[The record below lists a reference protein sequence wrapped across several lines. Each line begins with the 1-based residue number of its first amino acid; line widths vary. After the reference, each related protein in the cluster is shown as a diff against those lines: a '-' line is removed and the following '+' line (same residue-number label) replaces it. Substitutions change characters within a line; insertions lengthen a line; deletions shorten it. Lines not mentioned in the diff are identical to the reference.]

1 MLFPLAGAVALGAA
15 GAGFLAWQYTAR
27 PAVGHVGAL
36 AFASAAPTII
46 VPATN
51 ASSYSGVKASVDGAD
66 VSRSVR
72 ATSRGLE
79 LRGIKFADGVHRVQ
93 LAAHPSGMFGSSLAV
108 SVPVT
113 IDTVKP
119 QLTLREPPAGWNRT
133 LELTG
138 TAEKGAVVE
147 ASWPGGS
154 KRFVAGDG
162 EFELVPDLKP
172 GAVSVQVV
180 ARDLAGNE
188 SVLTRTVHVDSVAP
202 QLSLDKIPAVVG
214 SDSPTVRASLKDET
228 AMTLEATIDGLPI
241 VARSAGGAPLTGTA
255 RTGRIALPLQRLT
268 QGIHRVKIVARDAAG
283 NTKTVESKP
292 FTVDSQERL
301 HPGTTLALGAR
312 GKDVVQ
318 LERRMKDFKVWKG
331 PFTRFYNE
339 RTVAAVRA
347 FQKLRELPL
356 TGMATPAVLA
366 ASNGH
371 IVVRLSKFRMWL
383 IRDGKKVF
391 SAPIATGQ
399 PAYPTP
405 TGQYEITDMAKNPSW
420 IPPNSPWA
428 KGLEPIPPGASNP
441 LGTRWIG
448 TSAPA
453 IGFHATPQEWSVGHA
468 ASHGCMRMKRV
479 DVERLYA
486 LVRIGMPVDIEA

>member
-1 MLFPLAGAVALGAA
+1 MLFPLAGVLALGAA
-15 GAGFLAWQYTAR
+15 GAGFLAWQYAAR
-27 PAVGHVGAL
+27 PEAGPL
-36 AFASAAPTII
+36 KPLEFASAAPTIV

-51 ASSYSGVKASVDGAD
+51 ASSYAGVKASVDGSD

-72 ATSRGLE
+72 ATGKGLE
-79 LRGIKFADGVHRVQ
+79 LRGVKLADGVHRLQ
-93 LAAHPSGMFGSSLAV
+93 LAAHPSGFFGSSLAV
-108 SVPVT
+108 SLAVT

-119 QLTLREPPAGWNRT
+119 ALTLSEPAAGWSRT

-154 KRFVAGDG
+154 TRVIAGNG
-162 EFELVPDLKP
+162 TFALAPDLKA

-180 ARDLAGNE
+180 ARDPAGNE
-188 SVLTRTVHVDSVAP
+188 SVLTRTVRVDAVAP
-202 QLSLDKIPAVVG
+202 QLSLDKIPSVVG
-214 SDSPTVRASLKDET
+214 SDSPTVRASLRDET
-228 AMTLEATIDGLPI
+228 GMMLQATLDGLPI
-241 VARSAGGAPLTGTA
+241 VARSSTGLPLLATA
-255 RTGRIALPLQRLT
+255 RSGRITLPLQRLS
-268 QGIHRVKIVARDAAG
+268 QGVHRLRIIARDEAG
-283 NTKTVESKP
+283 NTTSVESKP

-301 HPGTTLALGAR
+301 HPATTLALGAR

-339 RTVAAVRA
+339 RTATAVRA
-347 FQKLRELPL
+347 FQKLRELPV
-356 TGMATPAVLA
+356 TGTATPAVLA
-366 ASNGH
+366 ASNGR
-371 IVVRLSKFRMWL
+371 ILVELSKFRMWL
-383 IRDGKKVF
+383 VRDGRKVF

-405 TGQYEITDMAKNPSW
+405 TGHYEITDMAKNPSW

-479 DVERLYA
+479 DVERLYD
-486 LVRIGMPVDIEA
+486 LVRIGMPVDIES

>member
-1 MLFPLAGAVALGAA
+1 MLFPLAGVVALGAA
-15 GAGFLAWQYTAR
+15 GAGFLAWQYAAR
-27 PAVGHVGAL
+27 PSAGHVGPL
-36 AFASAAPTII
+36 AFATAAPTII

-51 ASSYSGVKASVDGAD
+51 SSSFAGVKASIDGTD
-66 VSRSVR
+66 VSRSVH
-72 ATSRGLE
+72 ATGKGLE
-79 LRGIKFADGVHRVQ
+79 LSGVKLADGVHRVQ
-93 LAAHPSGMFGSSLAV
+93 LAGHPSGLFGSSFAV
-108 SVPVT
+108 SLPVT

-119 QLTLREPPAGWNRT
+119 ELTLGVPAAGWSRT
-133 LELTG
+133 LELSG

-154 KRFVAGDG
+154 KRVVAGDG
-162 EFELVPDLKP
+162 TFALTPDVKA
-172 GAVSVQVV
+172 GAVAVQVV
-180 ARDLAGNE
+180 ARDPAGNE
-188 SVLTRTVHVDSVAP
+188 SVLTRTIHVDDVAP
-202 QLSLDKIPAVVG
+202 QLTLDKLPAVVG
-214 SDSPTVRASLKDET
+214 SDSPTLRASLRDTT
-228 AMTLEATIDGLPI
+228 AMTLETTLDGLPI
-241 VARSAGGAPLTGTA
+241 VARSAAGLPLLGAA
-255 RTGRIALPLQRLT
+255 HTGRIALPLQRLA
-268 QGIHRVKIVARDAAG
+268 QGIHHVRIVARDAAG
-283 NTKTVESKP
+283 NSTSVESKA
-292 FTVDSQERL
+292 FTIDSQERL
-301 HPGTTLALGAR
+301 QPGTTLALGAR

-331 PFTRFYNE
+331 SFTRFYNE

-347 FQKLRELPL
+347 FQKLRQLPV
-356 TGMATPAVLA
+356 TGLATPAVLS
-366 ASNGH
+366 ASNGR
-371 IVVRLSKFRMWL
+371 ILVRLSKFRMWL
-383 IRDGKKVF
+383 VRDGKRVF
-391 SAPIATGQ
+391 TAPIATGQ

-405 TGQYEITDMAKNPSW
+405 TGQFEITDMAKNPSW

-428 KGLEPIPPGASNP
+428 KGLEAIPPGASNP